1 MARRQESEHGRR
13 GGGSAFDGR
22 RRPPA
27 LLAAHGDA
35 AQIDHRVF
43 DDASAH
49 PAGRAPRPLP
59 RPLLHPSRHAEQVDG
74 ALRRLRQFPVPVQAR
89 DVLDGGAAILHLRHH
104 RRHLQSAHRLHRRAL
119 RAQRPEPRPAQVAR
133 HAVGALGDP
142 AGDEL
147 SRLAMAVRSFLQRV
161 QLALAPGQ
169 HRSRCL
175 DRRRQ
180 LGALLRHSGQ
190 CLDRRAVLH
199 DHVSGGAEI
208 GSRAALRGGG
218 DRRRQLVAA
227 HVVRDAAHDAQH
239 HGHHRAVF
247 PDRDLRQF
255 RHRAHPDRGRADRS
269 HARVRHLGVLDRH
282 SGQRHSARRQRLAV
296 HGARHPS
303 PRERNVMTAA
313 AITTANAPARKRRY
327 GSMSRD
333 RRWALRWSY
342 FFLTVFAIFFLM
354 PPVYMLITSLKT
366 SAEISAA
373 TNPWW
378 VYHPTLGNY
387 VELLTSSQYLTF
399 FRNSAL
405 VSVIVVAITMLISVP
420 AAFALSRM
428 RFWGSAAL
436 ATGIF
441 LTYLIPE
448 TLLFI
453 PLFKMFALVNEY
465 TGIQLIN
472 RWWVLLLLYPT
483 LTVPFCTWIMI
494 GYFAS
499 IPKEL
504 DEAALMDGAN
514 YRQILTRVFIPVALP
529 GLIAATIFAFTVSW
543 AQFLYPLAF
552 TTSADQLVLPVGI
565 VTSLIKGDVF
575 NWGQIMTG
583 ALLGAAPP
591 LIIYAFLMD
600 YYIAG
605 LTAGATK
612 G

>member
-1 MARRQESEHGRR
+1 MTAVT
-13 GGGSAFDGR
+13 
-22 RRPPA
+22 
-27 LLAAHGDA
+27 AA
-35 AQIDHRVF
+35 
-43 DDASAH
+43 S
-49 PAGRAPRPLP
+49 PAPR
-59 RPLLHPSRHAEQVDG
+59 A
-74 ALRRLRQFPVPVQAR
+74 
-89 DVLDGGAAILHLRHH
+89 
-104 RRHLQSAHRLHRRAL
+104 
-119 RAQRPEPRPAQVAR
+119 RPA
-133 HAVGALGDP
+133 
-142 AGDEL
+142 
-147 SRLAMAVRSFLQRV
+147 
-161 QLALAPGQ
+161 
-169 HRSRCL
+169 
-175 DRRRQ
+175 
-180 LGALLRHSGQ
+180 
-190 CLDRRAVLH
+190 
-199 DHVSGGAEI
+199 
-208 GSRAALRGGG
+208 
-218 DRRRQLVAA
+218 
-227 HVVRDAAHDAQH
+227 
-239 HGHHRAVF
+239 
-247 PDRDLRQF
+247 
-255 RHRAHPDRGRADRS
+255 
-269 HARVRHLGVLDRH
+269 
-282 SGQRHSARRQRLAV
+282 
-296 HGARHPS
+296 
-303 PRERNVMTAA
+303 
-313 AITTANAPARKRRY
+313 Y

-342 FFLTVFAIFFLM
+342 FFLVVFAIFFLT
-354 PPVYMLITSLKT
+354 PPIYMFITSLKT

-378 VYHPTLGNY
+378 VNSPTLGNY
-387 VELLTSSQYLTF
+387 MELLGSAQYLTF
-399 FRNSAL
+399 FRNSAI
-405 VSVIVVAITMLISVP
+405 VSICVVTITMLISVP

-428 RFWGSAAL
+428 KFWGSTTL

-453 PLFKMFALVNEY
+453 PLFKMFAVFNEW

-472 RWWVLLLLYPT
+472 RWWVLLIIYPT

-514 YRQILTRVFIPVALP
+514 YRQILFRVFIPVALP

-565 VTSLIKGDVF
+565 ITSLIKGDVF